1 MNSLNASAPPF
12 SPNNLPETGPLGRRR
27 LRAADDLEYFARAY
41 FPDLFP
47 TEPPPFHREAFALL
61 NEIAANARQKR
72 PGKRLA
78 IAYPRGHSKTTIYSR
93 VAVIHSL
100 LYRWSP
106 LTILIGNNDRSAKR
120 LLKNIKDDLESNE
133 LLREDFPIL
142 HRPAKVW
149 SATAIELADGC
160 AVSVFGRGS
169 GAIRGVVSK
178 RRPTLVIGDDIE
190 DDTSIRSE
198 IETSALIE
206 WWNRAVL
213 AVGDN
218 ITGTTT
224 YILVGTILARQSL
237 FVSFAETPGVTAL
250 IYPALITPPTN
261 TDLWA
266 EWERHYTAH
275 PVDTP
280 EADTFYQQHKA
291 ELAKG
296 ATLLWDRP
304 DALWYIYQY
313 RLSRGELAFQRELQ
327 NNPYS
332 DDTQPL
338 GPLPES
344 DPITGYRIAALDPT
358 VSGAKTADYPAYVE
372 IVFDPATKKAV
383 LDYCLAERADYGT
396 TVRTIADRIAQ
407 LPKPLDGLVVEANSA
422 GAVIADLLQQELIRR
437 GRTEVA
443 TQIYN
448 KVPKAQRIA
457 ALAVYA
463 RRGQF
468 AIRRGLGGEFVREWQ
483 SYPAVRNDDAL
494 DAAATA
500 MRFLEEQRLL
510 LLSEPNAYFFDPEEL

>member
-1 MNSLNASAPPF
+1 MNYLNASAPSF
-12 SPNNLPETGPLGRRR
+12 SQSELPDTGPVGQRR
-27 LRAADDLEYFARAY
+27 LRAADDLEYFARVY

-47 TEPPPFHREAFALL
+47 TDPPPFHREAFALL
-61 NEIAANARQKR
+61 AEIADNARR
-72 PGKRLA
+72 RRSGKRLA

-106 LTILIGNNDRSAKR
+106 LTIIIGNNDRSAKR

-133 LLREDFPIL
+133 RLKEDFPIL

-149 SATAIELADGC
+149 SATTIELADGC
-160 AVSVFGRGS
+160 AISVFGRGS

-198 IETSALIE
+198 IETSALTE

-218 ITGTTT
+218 IGGTTT
-224 YILVGTILARQSL
+224 YILVGTILARHSL

-250 IYPALITPPTN
+250 VYPALITPPSN

-266 EWERHYTAH
+266 EWERWYIAH

-291 ELAKG
+291 ALTEG
-296 ATLLWDRP
+296 ATVLWDRK
-304 DALWYIYQY
+304 DALWHIYQY

-344 DPITGYRIAALDPT
+344 EPITGYRIAALDPT
-358 VSGAKTADYPAYVE
+358 VSGAKSADYPAYVE
-372 IVFDPATKKAV
+372 IVFDPVQKKAV

-396 TVRTIADRIAQ
+396 TVRTIADRITQ

-437 GRTEVA
+437 GRTEIV
-443 TQIYN
+443 TQVYN

-468 AIRRGLGGEFVREWQ
+468 AVRKGLGGEFVREWH
-483 SYPAVRNDDAL
+483 SYPTVKNDDAL
-494 DAAATA
+494 DATATA
-500 MRFLEEQRLL
+500 MRFLEDQRLL
-510 LLSEPNAYFFDPEEL
+510 LLSEPNSYFSSV